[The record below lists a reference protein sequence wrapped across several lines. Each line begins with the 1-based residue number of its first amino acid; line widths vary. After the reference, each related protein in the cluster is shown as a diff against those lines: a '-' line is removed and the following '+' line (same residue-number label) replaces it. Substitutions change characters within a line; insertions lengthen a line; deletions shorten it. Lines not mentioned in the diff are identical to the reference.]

1 MIEYKTIRQFASES
15 GYTEEAIRTKI
26 KRGVF
31 GENEVWVRSPDNRV
45 LISIEGFNEWVTK
58 GQEFLK
64 EVQTVSL
71 SHLLIKESGVNPE
84 LGVSPL
90 KLT

>member
-1 MIEYKTIRQFASES
+1 MIEYKTVRQFALES

-45 LISIEGFNEWVTK
+45 LISIEGFNLWVRK
-58 GQEFLK
+58 GQEFVESVK
-64 EVQTVSL
+64 AVSKL
-71 SHLLIKESGVNPE
+71 VSSTKNKDVGQEFGVN
-84 LGVSPL
+84 PL

>member
-1 MIEYKTIRQFASES
+1 MIEYKTIRQFAAES

-31 GENEVWVRSPDNRV
+31 GENEVWVRSPDSRV
-45 LISIEGFNEWVTK
+45 LISIEGFNLWVRK
-58 GQEFLK
+58 GQEFVASVK
-64 EVQTVSL
+64 VVSKL
-71 SHLLIKESGVNPE
+71 VSSTKRKDVDQEFGV
-84 LGVSPL
+84 GPL

>member
-1 MIEYKTIRQFASES
+1 MIEYKTIRQFAAES

-26 KRGVF
+26 SRGVF

-45 LISIEGFNEWVTK
+45 LISIKGFNEWVTK
-58 GQEFLK
+58 GQELLK
-64 EVQTVSL
+64 EVQTASL
-71 SHLLIKESGVNPE
+71 SHLRIKESGVNLE

>member
-1 MIEYKTIRQFASES
+1 MIEYKTVRQFAAES

-31 GENEVWVRSPDNRV
+31 GENEVWVRGPDNRT
-45 LISIEGFNEWVTK
+45 LISIKGFNEWVIN
-58 GQEFLK
+58 GQEFVK
-64 EVQTVSL
+64 SVPVVSKL
-71 SHLLIKESGVNPE
+71 VSSTKGLDVDLE

-90 KLT
+90 TLT

>member
-1 MIEYKTIRQFASES
+1 MIEYKTVRQFALES

-45 LISIEGFNEWVTK
+45 LISIEGFNLWVRK
-58 GQEFLK
+58 GQEFVK
-64 EVQTVSL
+64 EVLTASS
-71 SHLLIKESGVNPE
+71 SHSPIKEDNVDQE
-84 LGVSPL
+84 YGVSPL